1 MNNVS
6 VGSASVVFEQLSD
19 QYVHKMSS
27 KKKTAPK
34 KISPKKTAPKK
45 TAPKNIALKKKI
57 ATKSSAKVGERIAK
71 KDSNKGKEK
80 VVSKN
85 TDEQAAGAVAKETP
99 AVKEFPHKEAI
110 LDSSSGLCDMCDLS
124 RSVPACEVIK
134 CQKLYFLLCD
144 ASYF

>member
-1 MNNVS
+1 
-6 VGSASVVFEQLSD
+6 
-19 QYVHKMSS
+19 MSP

-34 KISPKKTAPKK
+34 KISPKKTAPK
-45 TAPKNIALKKKI
+45 
-57 ATKSSAKVGERIAK
+57 VGERITK

-80 VVSKN
+80 LVSKN

-99 AVKEFPHKEAI
+99 AVKEFLRKEAI

-124 RSVPACEVIK
+124 QSVPACEVIK

>member
-1 MNNVS
+1 
-6 VGSASVVFEQLSD
+6 
-19 QYVHKMSS
+19 MSS
-27 KKKTAPK
+27 KKKTSPK
-34 KISPKKTAPKK
+34 KISPKKTAPRN
-45 TAPKNIALKKKI
+45 TAPKNVALKKKI
-57 ATKSSAKVGERIAK
+57 ATKRSAKVGERIAK

-80 VVSKN
+80 LVSKN
-85 TDEQAAGAVAKETP
+85 TDEQAAGAVVKEAP
-99 AVKEFPHKEAI
+99 AVKEFLRKEAI